1 MGVYMCRCAI
11 HRAVCLNFRWQHQTS
26 ESLTKAISCPSVDA
40 AAAAAAAVIRSCSP
54 PHQDTASAAGPAPT
68 MQVTGPS
75 DQATRLLGSQPAAA
89 AAGPVL
95 TVLLSLLKW
104 VDSLCAVAA
113 PGEGYHGRGS
123 SGSGGIEG
131 LRGRPPLSFDVVL
144 DERQHGTQSLLHS
157 GLSRLQGALGL
168 LTADDVSLLA

>member
-1 MGVYMCRCAI
+1 
-11 HRAVCLNFRWQHQTS
+11 
-26 ESLTKAISCPSVDA
+26 
-40 AAAAAAAVIRSCSP
+40 
-54 PHQDTASAAGPAPT
+54 

-75 DQATRLLGSQPAAA
+75 DQATSLLGSQPAAA

-104 VDSLCAVAA
+104 ADSLCAVAA

-131 LRGRPPLSFDVVL
+131 L
-144 DERQHGTQSLLHS
+144 
-157 GLSRLQGALGL
+157 
-168 LTADDVSLLA
+168 